1 MKWLY
6 EINKMHINT
15 VRICDIIKIYKL
27 GVINNKRPLNV
38 NKLKEKMIRAFI

>member
-1 MKWLY
+1 MKWLC

-27 GVINNKRPLNV
+27 GARITTVL
-38 NKLKEKMIRAFI
+38 